1 MDVVAEWC
9 RRVWYLVTR
18 NRRDDEL
25 RADIEAH
32 RAMMDNPNRFGS
44 SLQWREASRDVWGW
58 RWLDDLRQDIRYA
71 LRSLGAH
78 KAFTATAVMTL
89 ALGIGATSAIFSVV
103 SALVFRPLPF
113 AEPDRLVQIRGI
125 TRVALTGD
133 TVNNREVYRREAT
146 SFAVIAGY
154 DAGAR
159 YLKRGDAVERVMT
172 VRADSGFFEMLG
184 VPPLRGRTFGAADTP
199 AVAVISE
206 VFWRERLNGDPSAV
220 GSLLTLDDQPVTIV
234 GIMPGSFQFP
244 YGAASL
250 LPGVASEARTDF
262 WQPLE
267 PDTRP
272 VSRIGNVVGRL
283 KVGVSMSAAE
293 SELKSIGL
301 RLEQEFPEANRGRSV
316 YLEPL
321 AEAVLSPAIRRVL
334 FLMFGAVGLLLML
347 SCANVA
353 NLSLARLSVRAKEV
367 AVRSAL
373 GAGRGRLVRQ
383 LVTESLVL
391 SLVGGAVGLLIATWG
406 TAQLVQAAAAS
417 LPRAHE
423 IGVDWRV
430 FTFLLAVCTAAGL
443 ALGVAPAVMASRD
456 DARATQSAL
465 QQTNSRTTMSAGQR
479 RMRDGLVVAEVAM
492 AFVLAIGAAMLV
504 RELIRLRNTHPGME
518 TANVLTM
525 HLGHR
530 MTPRTDVRQ
539 FYEIARRARELPGV
553 RAAGFIQMLPLQ
565 NWGWT
570 ANSVDFVI
578 RGRPP
583 ITPVF
588 PIQLRYVT
596 PGYFEALGIPIVKGR
611 GFTDR
616 DDQGA
621 TPVILIN
628 ETLARRLVGDEDP
641 TGQVTTR
648 GAIAGVVRDVRQQN
662 LDRPSVPEIYYPVAQ
677 NWSQLSDLGMTLVV
691 AARDRPEAVTEPL
704 RALVREVNADL
715 AIFNVRTMERVL
727 DDSMADFTLY
737 LSLIAG
743 FAMLALVLAL
753 TGTYGV
759 IAYLAS
765 ARTKE
770 FAIRTALG
778 ATAGRVTRLVLGRG
792 VALTAM
798 GLAIGLAGAVL
809 AAPLVNGLPITVR
822 PPSVATV
829 VPVAAFIALAALAA
843 CLMPALRAAR
853 VSPMVALRDE

>member
-1 MDVVAEWC
+1 MNLVAEWC

-18 NRRDDEL
+18 DRRDDEL

-32 RAMMDNPNRFGS
+32 RAMMDNPGRFGS
-44 SLQWREASRDVWGW
+44 PLQWREASRDVWGW
-58 RWLDDLRQDIRYA
+58 RWFDDLRQDIRYA

-78 KAFTATAVMTL
+78 KAFTATAVVTL
-89 ALGIGATSAIFSVV
+89 ALGIGATTAIFSVV

-113 AEPDRLVQIRGI
+113 ADPERLVQIRGSSPM
-125 TRVALTGD
+125 TPTGD
-133 TVNNREVYRREAT
+133 AVNNREAYQREAA
-146 SFAVIAGY
+146 SFEAIVGY
-154 DAGAR
+154 EAGAR
-159 YLKRGDAVERVMT
+159 YLKRSDEAERVMT
-172 VRADSGFFEMLG
+172 VRADARFFEMLG
-184 VPPLRGRTFGAADTP
+184 VPPLRGRTFGAVDTP

-206 VFWRERLNGDPSAV
+206 VFWRDHLNGDPSAL
-220 GSLLTLDDQPVTIV
+220 GATLTLDDQPVTIV
-234 GIMPGSFQFP
+234 GIMPASFQYP
-244 YGAASL
+244 YGTASL
-250 LPGVASEARTDF
+250 LAGVGSEARTDL

-267 PDTRP
+267 RDTRP
-272 VSRIGNVVGRL
+272 VSRIGSVTGRL
-283 KVGVSMSAAE
+283 KTGVSRAAAE
-293 SELKSIGL
+293 AELKALAL
-301 RLEQEFPEANRGRSV
+301 RHDAELPAAARGRSV

-321 AEAVLSPAIRRVL
+321 AEAVVAPSIRRVL
-334 FLMFGAVGLLLML
+334 FLMFGAVGLLLVL
-347 SCANVA
+347 ACANVA
-353 NLSLARLSVRAKEV
+353 NLSLARMSVRAKEV

-391 SLVGGAVGLLIATWG
+391 SLVGGVVGLLMASWG

-430 FTFLLAVCTAAGL
+430 FAFLLAICTAAGL
-443 ALGVAPAVMASRD
+443 ALGVAPAVMASRED
-456 DARATQSAL
+456 VRATQSAL
-465 QQTNSRTTMSAGQR
+465 QQTNSRSTMTAGQR
-479 RMRDGLVVAEVAM
+479 RVRDGLVVAEVAM

-530 MTPRTDVRQ
+530 MTPRTDVRL
-539 FYEIARRARELPGV
+539 FYEIARHARELSGV

-570 ANSVDFVI
+570 SNSSDFVVK
-578 RGRPP
+578 GRAPV
-583 ITPVF
+583 TPVF

-611 GFTDR
+611 ALTDR
-616 DDQGA
+616 DEQGA
-621 TPVILIN
+621 TPVILLN
-628 ETLARRLVGDEDP
+628 ETLARRYFGDEDP
-641 TGQVTTR
+641 IGQVTTR
-648 GAIAGVVRDVRQQN
+648 GAIVGVVRDVRQQN

-691 AARDRPEAVTEPL
+691 GARERPEALTEPL
-704 RALVREVNADL
+704 RAIVREVNPEL
-715 AIFNVRTMERVL
+715 AIFNVRTMARVV

-743 FAMLALVLAL
+743 FAVLALVLAL

-770 FAIRTALG
+770 FAIRSALG
-778 ATAGRVTRLVLGRG
+778 ANAGRVTRLVLGRG
-792 VALTAM
+792 VALTGM

-822 PPSVATV
+822 PPSASTV
-829 VPVAAFIALAALAA
+829 VPVAAFVAMAALAA
-843 CLMPALRAAR
+843 CLVPALRAAR
-853 VSPMVALRDE
+853 VSPMVALREE

>member
-1 MDVVAEWC
+1 MNVVGEWC

-18 NRRDDEL
+18 DRRDAEL

-32 RAMMDNPNRFGS
+32 RAMMDNPGRFGS
-44 SLQWREASRDVWGW
+44 SLQWREASHDVWGW

-71 LRSLGAH
+71 LRSLAAH
-78 KAFTATAVMTL
+78 KSFTATAVVTL

-113 AEPDRLVQIRGI
+113 AEPDRLVQIRGSSP
-125 TRVALTGD
+125 LTPFGD
-133 TVNNREVYRREAT
+133 AVNNREAYQREAA
-146 SFAVIAGY
+146 SFETIVGY
-154 DAGAR
+154 EAGAR
-159 YLKRGDAVERVMT
+159 YLKRRGDAERVMT
-172 VRADSGFFEMLG
+172 VRADPRFFEMLG
-184 VPPLRGRTFGAADTP
+184 VPALLGRTFGANDTP

-206 VFWRERLNGDPSAV
+206 RFWREHLNGDRSAL
-220 GSLLTLDDQPVTIV
+220 GTALTLDDQPVTIV
-234 GIMPGSFQFP
+234 GIMPSSFQFP
-244 YGAASL
+244 YSAASL
-250 LPGVASEARTDF
+250 LAGVGSEARTDL
-262 WQPLE
+262 WQPGE
-267 PDTRP
+267 RDPRP
-272 VSRIGNVVGRL
+272 ISRIGSVTGRL
-283 KVGVSMSAAE
+283 KPGVSLAAAE
-293 SELKSIGL
+293 SELKAIAG
-301 RLEQEFPEANRGRSV
+301 RLDAELPAAARGRSV

-321 AEAVLSPAIRRVL
+321 AEAVVSPAIRRVL
-334 FLMFGAVGLLLML
+334 YLMFGAVGLLLAL
-347 SCANVA
+347 ACANVA
-353 NLSLARLSVRAKEV
+353 NLSLARMSVRTKEV

-430 FTFLLAVCTAAGL
+430 FAFLLTICTAAGL

-479 RMRDGLVVAEVAM
+479 RVRDALVVAEVAM

-530 MTPRTDVRQ
+530 MSPRTDVRQ

-570 ANSVDFVI
+570 ALSIDFVVK
-578 RGRPP
+578 GRAP
-583 ITPVF
+583 
-588 PIQLRYVT
+588 VT

-611 GFTDR
+611 ALTDG
-616 DDQGA
+616 DQQGA
-621 TPVILIN
+621 APVILLN
-628 ETLARRLVGDEDP
+628 ETLARRYFGDEDP
-641 TGQVTTR
+641 IGHATTR
-648 GAIAGVVRDVRQQN
+648 GTIVGIVRDVRQQN

-691 AARDRPEAVTEPL
+691 AARERPDALTEPL
-704 RALVREVNADL
+704 RAIVREVNADL
-715 AIFNVRTMERVL
+715 AIFNVRTMERVV

-743 FAMLALVLAL
+743 FAVLALVLAL

-778 ATAGRVTRLVLGRG
+778 ASAGRVTRLVLGRG

-798 GLAIGLAGAVL
+798 GLAIGMAGAVL

-822 PPSVATV
+822 PPSVATI
-829 VPVAAFIALAALAA
+829 VPVAAFIAVAAVAA
-843 CLMPALRAAR
+843 CLVPALRAAR
-853 VSPMVALRDE
+853 VSPMAALRDE

>member
-1 MDVVAEWC
+1 MNAVAEWC
-9 RRVWYLVTR
+9 RRIWYLVTR
-18 NRRDDEL
+18 HRRDAEL
-25 RADIEAH
+25 RADMDAH
-32 RAMMDNPNRFGS
+32 RAMMDTPGRFGDA
-44 SLQWREASRDVWGW
+44 LRWREVSHDVWGW
-58 RWLDDLRQDIRYA
+58 SWLDDLQQDIRYA
-71 LRSLGAH
+71 VRSLGVH
-78 KAFTATAVMTL
+78 KAFTATAVVTL
-89 ALGIGATSAIFSVV
+89 ALGIGATTAIFSVV

-113 AEPDRLVQIRGI
+113 ADPDRLVQIRG
-125 TRVALTGD
+125 TSRLARTGD
-133 TVNNREVYRREAT
+133 AVNNRDVYQREAT
-146 SFAVIAGY
+146 SFGVIAGY

-159 YLKRGDAVERVMT
+159 YLKRRDAVERVMT
-172 VRADSGFFEMLG
+172 VRADGGFFEMLG
-184 VPPLRGRTFGAADTP
+184 VPALRGRTFGADDTP
-199 AVAVISE
+199 SVAVISE
-206 VFWRERLNGDPSAV
+206 VFWRERLNGDPSAL
-220 GSLLTLDDQPVTIV
+220 GSLLTLDDQAVTII
-234 GIMPGSFQFP
+234 GIMPASFQFP

-267 PDTRP
+267 RDTRP
-272 VSRIGNVVGRL
+272 VSRIGDVVGRL
-283 KVGVSMSAAE
+283 KAGVSMSAAE
-293 SELKSIGL
+293 SELKSIAL
-301 RLEQEFPEANRGRSV
+301 RLEQQFPEANRGRSV

-321 AEAVLSPAIRRVL
+321 AEAVVSPSIRRVL
-334 FLMFGAVGLLLML
+334 FLMFGAVGLLLAL

-353 NLSLARLSVRAKEV
+353 NLSLARMSVRAKEV
-367 AVRSAL
+367 AVRAAL

-406 TAQLVQAAAAS
+406 TAQLVQAAATS

-430 FTFLLAVCTAAGL
+430 FAFLLSICTAAGL

-465 QQTNSRTTMSAGQR
+465 QQTNSRSTMNAAQR
-479 RMRDGLVVAEVAM
+479 RVRDALVVAEVAM

-518 TANVLTM
+518 TANVLTL
-525 HLGHR
+525 HLGQR

-539 FYEIARRARELPGV
+539 FYEIAGRARELPGV

-570 ANSVDFVI
+570 ANSIDFVV

-616 DDQGA
+616 DQQGA
-621 TPVILIN
+621 TPVILVN

-648 GAIAGVVRDVRQQN
+648 GTIAGVVRDVRQQH

-691 AARDRPEAVTEPL
+691 AARDRPEALTEPL
-704 RALVREVNADL
+704 RAVVREVNPEL
-715 AIFNVRTMERVL
+715 AIFNVRTMARVV

-743 FAMLALVLAL
+743 FAVLALVLAL

-770 FAIRTALG
+770 FAIRSALG
-778 ATAGRVTRLVLGRG
+778 ANAGRVMRLVLGRG
-792 VALTAM
+792 VALTGL
-798 GLAIGLAGAVL
+798 GLALGLAGAVL
-809 AAPLVNGLPITVR
+809 AAPFVNGLPITVR
-822 PPSVATV
+822 PPGAATI
-829 VPVAAFIALAALAA
+829 VPVAAIIAVAALAA
-843 CLMPALRAAR
+843 CLVPARRASR
-853 VSPMVALRDE
+853 VSPMVALREE

>member
-1 MDVVAEWC
+1 VNPVAEWF
-9 RRVWYLVTR
+9 RRIWYLVTR
-18 NRRDDEL
+18 DRRDDEL

-32 RAMMDNPNRFGS
+32 RAMMDNPGRFGS
-44 SLQWREASRDVWGW
+44 SLQWREASHDVWGW

-78 KAFTATAVMTL
+78 KAFTATAVVTL

-113 AEPDRLVQIRGI
+113 ADPERLVQIRGSSP
-125 TRVALTGD
+125 LTPLGD
-133 TVNNREVYRREAT
+133 AVNNREAYQREAA
-146 SFAVIAGY
+146 SFATIVGY
-154 DAGAR
+154 EAGAR
-159 YLKRGDAVERVMT
+159 YLKRRDDAERVMT
-172 VRADSGFFEMLG
+172 VRADARFFEMLG

-206 VFWRERLNGDPSAV
+206 VFWREHLNGDPSAL
-220 GSLLTLDDQPVTIV
+220 GTTLTLDDQPVTIV
-234 GIMPGSFQFP
+234 GIMPASFQFP
-244 YGAASL
+244 YSAASL
-250 LPGVASEARTDF
+250 LAGVGSEARTDL

-267 PDTRP
+267 RDTRP
-272 VSRIGNVVGRL
+272 VSRIGSVTGRL
-283 KVGVSMSAAE
+283 KPGVSLAAAE
-293 SELKSIGL
+293 SELKAIAS
-301 RLEQEFPEANRGRSV
+301 RLDAELPAAARGRSV

-321 AEAVLSPAIRRVL
+321 AEAVVAPAIRRVL
-334 FLMFGAVGLLLML
+334 FLMFGAVGLLLAL
-347 SCANVA
+347 ACANVA
-353 NLSLARLSVRAKEV
+353 NLSLARMSVRAKEV

-391 SLVGGAVGLLIATWG
+391 SLVGGGLGLLIAAWG
-406 TAQLVQAAAAS
+406 TAQLVQAAATS

-430 FTFLLAVCTAAGL
+430 FAFLLSVCTAAGL

-465 QQTNSRTTMSAGQR
+465 QQANSRSTMSAGQR
-479 RMRDGLVVAEVAM
+479 RVRDALVVAEVAM

-539 FYEIARRARELPGV
+539 FYEVARRARELPGV

-570 ANSVDFVI
+570 ALSVDFVV

-583 ITPVF
+583 VTPVF

-611 GFTDR
+611 GLTDR
-616 DDQGA
+616 DEQGA
-621 TPVILIN
+621 ERVILLN
-628 ETLARRLVGDEDP
+628 ETLARRYFGDDDP
-641 TGQVTTR
+641 IGQATTR
-648 GAIAGVVRDVRQQN
+648 GTIVGVVRDVRQQN

-691 AARDRPEAVTEPL
+691 AARDRPEPLTEPL
-704 RALVREVNADL
+704 RAIVRSVNPEL

-743 FAMLALVLAL
+743 FAVLALVLAL

-770 FAIRTALG
+770 FAIRSALG
-778 ATAGRVTRLVLGRG
+778 ANAGRVTRLVLGRG
-792 VALTAM
+792 VALTLM
-798 GLAIGLAGAVL
+798 GLAIGLAAAVL

-822 PPSVATV
+822 PPSAATV

-843 CLMPALRAAR
+843 CLVPALRAAR